1 MSDVLPG
8 DIEARTVSLG
18 ERVRFGENVVIR
30 ADELVLAD
38 DVEIGDGV
46 HIVAPS
52 IRCGRAT
59 RIGAASR
66 IEVNE
71 HFHMGRLGD
80 IGQRVRIAGQ
90 SFTAGDHLWLTD
102 DVVIG
107 GGGARGPR
115 SSLTLGDRVAVMDRV
130 LINVAEPVTIGSD
143 TALSNN
149 VVILTHGTWQPQ
161 LHGGTA
167 TFAPVRIG
175 DSVILYVNAVVAPGV
190 TIGNHVVVAAGALV
204 VQDIP
209 DGSVA
214 IGNPARI
221 SPAVPPMP
229 RDVPPERKDEIVRAA
244 LDEYVLAL
252 ALKGVRVTKAAG
264 DVIVADVDGTRETI
278 RYVPAGRG
286 TSTGSSAADVTLAH
300 GALPG
305 ALSGRCHFD
314 LAALTM
320 TGEPTCLS
328 EDLREF
334 LRRRT
339 IRIFTD
345 RRFEALPLANVSR
358 LKAHHT

>member
-1 MSDVLPG
+1 MRDVVRG
-8 DIEARTVSLG
+8 DILARSVSLG
-18 ERVRFGENVVIR
+18 ERVRFGQDVVIR
-30 ADELVLAD
+30 ADDVTFDD

-46 HIVAPS
+46 QIIAPTV
-52 IRCGRAT
+52 RCGRGT
-59 RIGAASR
+59 RIAAGAR
-66 IEVNE
+66 IELNE
-71 HFHMGRLGD
+71 HFHTGRLGD
-80 IGQRVRIAGQ
+80 IGQRVRIVGQ
-90 SFTAGDHLWLTD
+90 RFTAGDHLWLTD

-115 SSLTLGDRVAVMDRV
+115 SSVTLGDRVAIMDRV

-149 VVILTHGTWQPQ
+149 VVILTHGMWQPQ

-175 DSVILYVNAVVAPGV
+175 ASVILYINAVVAPGV
-190 TIGNHVVVAAGALV
+190 TIGDHVVVAAGAVV
-204 VQDIP
+204 VQDVP
-209 DGSVA
+209 DGCVA

-221 SPAVPPMP
+221 SRAVPPMP

-244 LDEYVLAL
+244 LDEYALAL
-252 ALKGVRVTKAAG
+252 PLKGVRVTKAGG
-264 DVIVADVDGTRETI
+264 DVIVGDLDGTRETI
-278 RYVPAGRG
+278 RYVPAVRRI
-286 TSTGSSAADVTLAH
+286 STGSSAADVTLAH
-300 GALPG
+300 GTLPG
-305 ALSGRCHFD
+305 ALAGRCHFD

-320 TGEPTCLS
+320 TGEPTRLS

-345 RRFEALPLANVSR
+345 RRFAALPLANVSR